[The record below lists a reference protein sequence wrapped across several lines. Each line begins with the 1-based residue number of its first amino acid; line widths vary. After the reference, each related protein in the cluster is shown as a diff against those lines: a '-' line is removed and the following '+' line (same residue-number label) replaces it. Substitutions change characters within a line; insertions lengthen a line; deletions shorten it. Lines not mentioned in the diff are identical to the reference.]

1 MGQVELKSIHKSFGP
16 TAVLDDINLKI
27 ADKEFVVVV
36 GPSGCGKS
44 TLLRVVAGLEEASSG
59 ALLFD
64 GRAVNALSPGERNV
78 AMVFQN
84 YALYPHLSVAT
95 NIGFGLR
102 RAAMS
107 RREKREA
114 VERTARLLEIEPL
127 LKRRPGALSGGQRQ
141 RVAMGRAIIRNPA
154 VFLFDEPLS
163 NLDARLRMQMRSE
176 IRGLHSKLP
185 TTTLYVTHDQVEA
198 MTMADR
204 VVVMNAGRIEQI
216 GTPSQIYDTPRTTFV
231 ARFMGMPSM
240 NMISARY
247 DGDALVLP
255 DARVP
260 VPADW
265 PERLGPWVG
274 RALLLGLR
282 PEHLS
287 LRASPGGV
295 PATVDLTEP
304 TGSETLVYLH
314 HGDTRLAARTP
325 PDTRLRRGDQVHLDL
340 RLDRAALFDPD
351 TALALP
357 TLPADPSKTGE
368 TV

>member
-1 MGQVELKSIHKSFGP
+1 MGQVKLRSIAKSFGP
-16 TAVLDDINLKI
+16 TAVLDDINLQI
-27 ADKEFVVVV
+27 EDKEFVVVV

-44 TLLRVVAGLEEASSG
+44 TLLRVVAGLEEASAG
-59 ALLFD
+59 TLLFD
-64 GRAVNALSPGERNV
+64 GRAVNTLSPGERNV

-84 YALYPHLSVAT
+84 YALYPHLSVAA

-107 RREKREA
+107 RRERRDA

-176 IRGLHSKLP
+176 IRTLHGKVP
-185 TTTLYVTHDQVEA
+185 TTTIYVTHDQIEA

-240 NMISARY
+240 NMLAARL

-255 DARVP
+255 DGRIP

-265 PERLGPWVG
+265 PARLARWAG
-274 RALLLGLR
+274 REVLLGLR

-287 LRASPGGV
+287 LRASPGGI
-295 PATVDLTEP
+295 PATVDLVEP

-314 HGDTRLAARTP
+314 HGDTRLSARTP
-325 PDTRLRRGDQVHLDL
+325 PETRVRRGERVHLDL
-340 RLDRAALFDPD
+340 RLDRATLFDPE

-357 TLPADPSKTGE
+357 TLASDPIPTGE
-368 TV
+368 PA